1 MLFSRARFKTVV
13 FALLGANLVLF
24 HLFGT
29 TTQALDT
36 AAWLVLLVLFELET
50 AGRVRLAGWRQPAL
64 RALRLAAGAAVVTAA
79 VGYVLE
85 EEWLDTTNAW
95 LWLIVVALLEA
106 EVRYPQLVQRHRK
119 GFVVATGVVYG
130 ALLILVAVWA
140 WQGEWLDA
148 WDGLL
153 WLVAFFAIEMNV
165 LDGADRER
173 NGYAST

>member
-1 MLFSRARFKTVV
+1 
-13 FALLGANLVLF
+13 
-24 HLFGT
+24 
-29 TTQALDT
+29 
-36 AAWLVLLVLFELET
+36 
-50 AGRVRLAGWRQPAL
+50 
-64 RALRLAAGAAVVTAA
+64 
-79 VGYVLE
+79 VLE
-85 EEWLDTTNAW
+85 EEWLDTANAW
-95 LWLIVVALLEA
+95 LWLVVVVLLEA

-119 GFVVATGVVYG
+119 GFVAATGVVYG